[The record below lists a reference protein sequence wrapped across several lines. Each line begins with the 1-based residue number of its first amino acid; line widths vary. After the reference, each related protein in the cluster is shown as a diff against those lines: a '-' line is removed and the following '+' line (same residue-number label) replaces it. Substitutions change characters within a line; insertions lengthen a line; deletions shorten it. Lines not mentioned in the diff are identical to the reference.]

1 MNLDFIKKKLDT
13 LQGKNKSSTKFWKP
27 PEGESKIR
35 ILPYKHNPENPFVE
49 LKFYYYRSPNG
60 AAKTYL
66 SPSINGNPD
75 PVLEFCEKLRATGTK
90 ENWVLSK
97 SLEPKM
103 RTYVP
108 IIVRGKEE
116 EGVKWW
122 GFGKQVYEAILEK
135 MSNPDIGDITDLE
148 SGNDVIVK
156 FTKVP
161 GTGKKFP
168 ETKVDVRIKKTPAVD
183 PTNDVLLQKIQEQ
196 DNVVELFTEPT
207 YEELKREF
215 ENHTNPENDSSSEQ
229 DAAETEAANDDTTA
243 PLNEAPTTATTTP
256 TAPATTPESSPSP
269 TAEKA
274 AVNLSPE
281 EMKAKFKKM
290 FTEAANAK

>member
-1 MNLDFIKKKLDT
+1 MNLDLIKKKLDN
-13 LQGKNKSSTKFWKP
+13 LQGKNKTSTKFWKP
-27 PEGESKIR
+27 TDGEHKIR
-35 ILPYKHNPENPFVE
+35 ILPYKHNLENPFVE
-49 LKFYYYRSPNG
+49 LKFYYYRSAAG
-60 AAKTYL
+60 ASKTYL
-66 SPSINGNPD
+66 SPSIKGNPD

-90 ENWVLSK
+90 ENWIISK
-97 SLEPKM
+97 NHEPKL

-148 SGNDVIVK
+148 NGNDVIVK
-156 FTKVP
+156 FTKTP

-168 ETKVDVRIKKTPAVD
+168 ETKIDVRIKKTPAVD
-183 PTNDVLLQKIQEQ
+183 PTNQTLLQKIQEQ
-196 DNVVELFTEPT
+196 DNVIDLFTEPT
-207 YEELKREF
+207 YDELKREF
-215 ENHTNPENDSSSEQ
+215 ENQLNPENDSTPEQ
-229 DAAETEAANDDTTA
+229 EGSVDPDTGADDTSA
-243 PLNEAPTTATTTP
+243 PVTDSDSEVAEATVPS
-256 TAPATTPESSPSP
+256 ESPS
-269 TAEKA
+269 AEKA

-290 FTEAANAK
+290 FADAASAK